1 MDLHN
6 LLMSSKFHYWSRQDN
21 YRQMPNPQKQK
32 GSNWEREIAQF
43 LTHHYGEH
51 FMRAP
56 GSGAYVGGTNSS
68 RKQLMHENVVRVFK
82 GDIVPG
88 ESFGK
93 LNIEAKSYKDFP
105 FHQLFLGK
113 PIRQLED
120 WIDQAMTV
128 ADPDDLTML
137 FLKFTRKGTY
147 IVTQTR
153 PLFMAPPYSLQYQ
166 SENHGTWIFSELEGF
181 FELNSQYVKIFSQTT
196 HTSAS

>member
-1 MDLHN
+1 
-6 LLMSSKFHYWSRQDN
+6 
-21 YRQMPNPQKQK
+21 MPSPQKAK
-32 GSNWEREIAQF
+32 GSSWEREISQF
-43 LTHHYGEH
+43 LSELYNEH

-68 RKQLMHENVVRVFK
+68 RKQLMHENTIRVFK

-88 ESFGK
+88 ESFSK

-105 FHQLFLGK
+105 FHQLLLGNSIK
-113 PIRQLED
+113 QLED
-120 WIDQAMTV
+120 WIEQAMTV

-153 PLFMAPPYSLQYQ
+153 PLFMAPQNSIQYQ
-166 SENHGTWIFSELEGF
+166 SKKYGTWIFSELNTF
-181 FELNSQYVKIFSQTT
+181 FHLNSHHVKTLSSQS
-196 HTSAS
+196 HTSA